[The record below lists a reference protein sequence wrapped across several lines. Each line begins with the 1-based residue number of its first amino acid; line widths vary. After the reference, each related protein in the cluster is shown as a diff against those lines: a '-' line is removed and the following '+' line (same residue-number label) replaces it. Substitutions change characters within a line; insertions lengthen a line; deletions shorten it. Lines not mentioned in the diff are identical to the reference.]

1 MTETE
6 LLAKMKSLGILLKAL
21 KTEEAEFEKKTAE
34 LRNHVEDL
42 KAELRA
48 ELVERKESIQTDYLI
63 AQYRKG
69 AVRWDT
75 ATLNVYVKS
84 HPEMAVFQK
93 IDKPTVAFSL
103 PKEMPS

>member
-1 MTETE
+1 MNY
-6 LLAKMKSLGILLKAL
+6 LGCLMKSLENKKAAFELETQYLNDKISELKSEL
-21 KTEEAEFEKKTAE
+21 KEIF
-34 LRNHVEDL
+34 L
-42 KAELRA
+42 
-48 ELVERKESIQTDYLI
+48 ERKESLTTDHLVV
-63 AQYRKG
+63 QYSKG

-103 PKEMPS
+103 PKEVEG